1 MIELEKSLLELNEI
15 FNEMAVMME
24 SQGGS
29 ENPDDSIKDQTL
41 DGIEDNVG
49 GAQEYVERGKQQL
62 AKAEEHKKILKIKKY
77 DPDNHFVGGCSDNC
91 AVLDSNI
98 HITSLQ

>member
-1 MIELEKSLLELNEI
+1 MIEVEKSLLELNEI

-49 GAQEYVERGKQQL
+49 GAQEYVEKGKQQL
-62 AKAEEHKKILKIKKY
+62 AKAEEHKKILKIK
-77 DPDNHFVGGCSDNC
+77 NMILIIILLVV
-91 AVLDSNI
+91 AVIIVL
-98 HITSLQ
+98 SLIPTFT